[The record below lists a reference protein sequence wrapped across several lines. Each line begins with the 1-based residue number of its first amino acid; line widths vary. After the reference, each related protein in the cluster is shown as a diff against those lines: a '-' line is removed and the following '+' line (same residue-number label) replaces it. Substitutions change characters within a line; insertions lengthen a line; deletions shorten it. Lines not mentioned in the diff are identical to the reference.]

1 MTPLLVLVC
10 MHTNW
15 NWLAVKHRI
24 YEDLC
29 LTRSAEVPWDL
40 KGLQASTLM
49 SQFDLK
55 HEENTSPSC
64 SMAATLVPCLVN
76 GMGSPV
82 WSFLGLNFLHPK
94 VDELPTCTQM
104 SHLCLE
110 KFGTDRALC
119 TCDWLACTWHDV
131 SITSMM
137 HKARASWSRIVTL
150 SLEKTSRKNVTWGM
164 SSGMGQGTSK
174 VELSFP
180 LQGLEQIWKI
190 EVSL

>member
-40 KGLQASTLM
+40 KGLQAATLM

-94 VDELPTCTQM
+94 VDELPTCTDKCRIYA
-104 SHLCLE
+104 SLKNLVLIEH
-110 KFGTDRALC
+110 FAHVIG
-119 TCDWLACTWHDV
+119 WLALDT
-131 SITSMM
+131 MF
-137 HKARASWSRIVTL
+137 R
-150 SLEKTSRKNVTWGM
+150 SLQWCIRHGPAE
-164 SSGMGQGTSK
+164 
-174 VELSFP
+174 VELSRYP
-180 LQGLEQIWKI
+180 WKKKNFT
-190 EVSL
+190 